1 MPVSSSDLALEA
13 SRVGIALALSL
24 WIGGTF
30 LAAAAAAKIFRTLP
44 SRDQAGRLFGDILS
58 VLDKAKF
65 IAAGALLVGVLLEV
79 QVLGST
85 LPHRRIARDAV
96 LFLLVAAHVWAVM
109 VVQPRMRYYR
119 EKIADFD
126 ATPADDPWR
135 LKFQAQHE
143 RSTRANVL
151 GLFLA
156 VVAVFLT

>member
-1 MPVSSSDLALEA
+1 MSSSDLALEA
-13 SRVGIALALSL
+13 SRIGIALALAI

-30 LAAAAAAKIFRTLP
+30 LAAVAAAKIFRAIP
-44 SRDQAGRLFGDILS
+44 SRDRAGRLFGDVLA

-65 IAAGALLVGVLLEV
+65 IAAGALLAGVLLEV

-85 LPHRRIARDAV
+85 LPHRRIVRDAV

-109 VVQPRMRYYR
+109 VVQPRLRYYR

-126 ATPADDPWR
+126 AAPANDPWR
-135 LKFQAQHE
+135 LKFQEQHT
-143 RSTRANVL
+143 RSTRASVL

-156 VVAVFLT
+156 VVAVVLS